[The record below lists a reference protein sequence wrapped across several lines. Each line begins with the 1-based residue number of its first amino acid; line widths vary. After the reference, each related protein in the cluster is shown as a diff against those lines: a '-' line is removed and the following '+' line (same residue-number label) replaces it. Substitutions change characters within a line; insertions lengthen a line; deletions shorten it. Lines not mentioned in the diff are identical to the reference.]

1 MSQSKKD
8 FLLTKI
14 IATLGPAS
22 ADPAT
27 IEKLILEG
35 ARVFR
40 INFSHGTFDDYEQL
54 LNWVRTASEKLNIP
68 VGVLGDL
75 AGPKIRVGQVVKGG
89 VELRIGH
96 TAEFQKEPILTI
108 APDDDSASIVFSTS
122 YPRFIEEVQVGE
134 NILLDDGYV
143 RLICREK
150 KENRLICQ
158 IEQGGTITSNKG
170 VNLPDTELSV
180 PALTEKDRVCVE
192 FAVTHHFDFLALS
205 FVRQGEDVR
214 QLKHLLRRLGARPTE
229 AMPLSESDLLFSAV
243 EVESESIIPVIS
255 KIEKRQAVENL
266 KDILRETDGIMVARG
281 DLGVE
286 MDLATVAV
294 TQKRIIHLCRKYGMP
309 CIVATQMLQSMM
321 DSPTPTRAEVSDVAN
336 AIFDGADAVMLSG
349 ETAVGRY
356 PIESVRMMNRIADRT
371 NDYLKGQPFV
381 SPPLARVADS
391 YRRAAAI
398 AASVRAIVE
407 DLEIKYII
415 VWSQLGGAAVYLS
428 QQRIPRP
435 ILVFTPSPAIL
446 RRTALLY
453 ALTPIYLASQTSN
466 TDFFQ
471 TVDRLILDNDW
482 AQKGD
487 AVVFVLAEPITRV
500 GVVNEIVIHYLGDSI

>member
-35 ARVFR
+35 VRVFR
-40 INFSHGTFDDYEQL
+40 INFSHGSFDDYEQL
-54 LNWVRTASEKLNIP
+54 LKWVRTASEKLNVSI
-68 VGVLGDL
+68 GVLGDL
-75 AGPKIRVGQVVKGG
+75 SGPKIRVGQVVKGG
-89 VELRIGH
+89 VKLRVGH
-96 TAEFQKEPILTI
+96 TVEFQKEPVLTA
-108 APDDDSASIVFSTS
+108 APADESACIVFSTS
-122 YPRFIEEVQVGE
+122 YPGFIEEVQVGE

-143 RLICREK
+143 RLKCREK
-150 KENRLICQ
+150 RENRLICQ
-158 IEQGGTITSNKG
+158 VEQGGTIFSNKG

-180 PALTEKDRVCVE
+180 PALTEKDRLCVE
-192 FAVTHHFDFLALS
+192 FAVKHHFDFLALS
-205 FVRQGEDVR
+205 FVRHGEDVR
-214 QLKHLLRRLGARPTE
+214 QLKDMLRRLGARPTE
-229 AMPLSESDLLFSAV
+229 GMPVSESDVSFSAV

-255 KIEKRQAVENL
+255 KIEKPQAVENL
-266 KDILRETDGIMVARG
+266 KDVLRESDGIMVARG

-294 TQKRIIHLCRKYGMP
+294 TQKRIIHLCREYGMP
-309 CIVATQMLQSMM
+309 CIVATQMLQSMI

-356 PIESVRMMNRIADRT
+356 PIESARMMNRIAGRT
-371 NDYLKGQPFV
+371 NDYLKTQPFL
-381 SPPLARVADS
+381 SPPLERVADS

-398 AASVRAIVE
+398 AASVRTIVE

-428 QQRIPRP
+428 QQRMPRP
-435 ILVFTPSPAIL
+435 ILFFTPSPAIL
-446 RRTALLY
+446 QRASLLY
-453 ALTPIYLASQTSN
+453 ALTPIYMERQTSN
-466 TDFFQ
+466 TGFFQ
-471 TVDRLILDNDW
+471 TVDRLILDNEW
-482 AQKGD
+482 AHKGD
-487 AVVFVLAEPITRV
+487 AVVFVLAEPITRI
-500 GVVNEIVIHYLGDSI
+500 GVANEIVIHYLGDSI